1 MSKVN
6 QIIDELKTLSLL
18 EASELVKA
26 IEETFGVSAAAPTAV
41 AVAGP
46 AASGPA
52 AEEQS
57 EFDVVVEAVPA
68 DKKIAIIKIVKEK
81 KGVGLGEAKTM
92 VESAPFTIAEKV
104 SKADA
109 TALKD
114 ELAGAGATVI
124 LK

>member
-1 MSKVN
+1 MSKIN

-26 IEETFGVSAAAPTAV
+26 IEETFNVSAAAPTAAAAAPTAAA
-41 AVAGP
+41 AVV
-46 AASGPA
+46 
-52 AEEQS
+52 EEAT
-57 EFDVVVEAVPA
+57 EFDVVVESVPA

-81 KGVGLGEAKTM
+81 KAIGLGEAKTM
-92 VESAPFTIAEKV
+92 VESAPFTIAEKLN
-104 SKADA
+104 KADA

-114 ELAGAGATVI
+114 ELSGAGASVT